1 MESLLSS
8 GQYGPPLDY
17 LQKFCE
23 PLLVQVEENGEPA
36 EQRAI
41 LPSHR
46 IFTDVLLTL
55 LCAGGGKWRVC

>member
-8 GQYGPPLDY
+8 GQYGPLLDY

-41 LPSHR
+41 WPSS
-46 IFTDVLLTL
+46 
-55 LCAGGGKWRVC
+55 